1 MTWNTSI
8 FFSLALAL
16 PMLLGLSG
24 CDAGDGA
31 VCQLATDCSS
41 GLMCCKGG
49 SALLEERGTCAAT
62 CGAIDAGP
70 RDMNVP
76 DLPAIDAP
84 MSDLGDNDLG
94 SSGDLG
100 AEDMS
105 LPIDLGQD
113 ASSAT
118 DLGVDAAA
126 ELDAGTLDAGSVDAG
141 AVDAGDAG

>member
-41 GLMCCKGG
+41 GLMCCKG
-49 SALLEERGTCAAT
+49 SSDLEERGTCAAT

-84 MSDLGDNDLG
+84 MSDLGDHDLG
-94 SSGDLG
+94 TSQDLG
-100 AEDMS
+100 ADDMS
-105 LPIDLGQD
+105 LPIDLGED
-113 ASSAT
+113 ASSAP
-118 DLGVDAAA
+118 DLGVDAGAA
-126 ELDAGTLDAGSVDAG
+126 LDAGALDAGSVDAG
-141 AVDAGDAG
+141 AVDAGDGG